1 MDRIGVYAYCGFD
14 VPAEERFKKVKE
26 AGFQKVAVWCNTGF
40 SSRMRTAASE
50 CPTSSFL
57 ISG

>member
-26 AGFQKVAVWCNTGF
+26 AGFQKVAVWCNTDYNTYSGI
-40 SSRMRTAASE
+40 SE
-50 CPTSSFL
+50 
-57 ISG
+57 